1 VLVFLA
7 EEVSAEAD
15 KTPFYIVAGALVA
28 FAVILG
34 FFGIA
39 RHERFP
45 ASKGLARGLMLVCLV
60 LVAGTMVTAV
70 TTA

>member
-1 VLVFLA
+1 MLLFLA

-15 KTPFYIVAGALVA
+15 KTPFYIVAGALVL
-28 FAVILG
+28 FAVVLA

-39 RHERFP
+39 RHETFP
-45 ASKGLARGLMLVCLV
+45 ATKGLARGLMLVCAL

-70 TTA
+70 VTA